1 MRRQHP
7 AALLGYTTKNF
18 WLLLIPLVRGLAAL
32 KFDLF
37 KWSQGAGWD
46 ILAVTAM
53 IAIAVIRWYFTFY
66 DFEEDGI
73 TVRKGMIF
81 KSETKIPCLNVSAV
95 TGEENPVLVRFGAV
109 KVYIDTDSASGGRK
123 SADVSLMI
131 YSSDRARLFNILS
144 AAFRSPV
151 NKGSRRDIKPDGMN
165 FTYKASSKSLVA
177 FSLLFSSALSGVVL
191 LMTALSGSTDII
203 GDRLEREFFKA
214 VNNVSDAVTTLAGR
228 LISGISPAGVAVSVI
243 IGIGFVISFAANIL
257 RHLNFTAS
265 RRGKC
270 IIITSGFVVRRMYC
284 INSRKIN
291 IADMRQNLLMKLFG
305 VTSVHVNCT
314 GYGKRKNEFP
324 VFVPICSIRGT
335 KSGGVKGLGNIMEKL
350 LTGFSGSETYINP
363 KITYIMRFIGP
374 PAVLILA
381 IQAAGFVVLMMFPQW
396 RELITF
402 MTILCEVPAVW
413 LLLVKACAYC
423 TNGINITSD
432 SVCAKYC
439 RGYEFHTVTVPL
451 ERVAQI
457 RITQN
462 IFQRMN
468 KSCDVHIFTSSEHI
482 GSHRIQSLP
491 IREVQELIRERF

>member
-32 KFDLF
+32 RFDF
-37 KWSQGAGWD
+37 YKWSQGAGWD
-46 ILAVTAM
+46 ILALTAM

-66 DFEEDGI
+66 EFEEDGI
-73 TVRKGMIF
+73 TVRKGMLF
-81 KSETKIPCLNVSAV
+81 HTDTKISCLNVSAV

-109 KVYIDTDSASGGRK
+109 RVYIDTDAASGGRK
-123 SADVSLMI
+123 SADLSLMI
-131 YSSDRARLFNILS
+131 YRSDRAKLFNILS
-144 AAFRSPV
+144 SAFRSPE
-151 NKGSRRDIKPDGMN
+151 NKGGNRDRKPDGIT
-165 FTYKASSKSLVA
+165 FTYKASSKSLIA
-177 FSLLFSSALSGVVL
+177 FSLLFSSALSGVAL

-214 VNNVSDAVTTLAGR
+214 VNDVSDAVTTLAGR
-228 LISGISPAGVAVSVI
+228 LISGISPAGVAISVI
-243 IGIGFVISFAANIL
+243 IGIGFAISFAANIL
-257 RHLNFTAS
+257 RHLNFTVS

-270 IIITSGFVVRRMYC
+270 IIITGGLVVKRMYC

-324 VFVPICSIRGT
+324 VFVPVCSIRGT
-335 KSGGVKGLGNIMEKL
+335 KSGGVKGLGSVMDKL
-350 LTGFSGSETYINP
+350 LTGFSRSETYINP

-374 PAVLILA
+374 PAFLILA
-381 IQAAGFVVLMMFPQW
+381 IQAAGFVMLMMYPVW

-439 RGYEFHTVTVPL
+439 KGYEFHTVTVPL

-462 IFQRMN
+462 IFQRLN

-482 GSHRIQSLP
+482 GSHRIKSLP
-491 IREVQELIRERF
+491 IKEVQELIRERF